1 MICEAKMLAQHEETA
16 ILNGIDA
23 VIYNLKRLP
32 IDDVAHFLVNFNP
45 KLADEL
51 ASAIHY
57 KFFDNFEGKNHE

>member
-1 MICEAKMLAQHEETA
+1 MLAQHEETA
-16 ILNGIDA
+16 ILNGIDT
-23 VIYNLKRLP
+23 VMYNLKQLP
-32 IDDVAHFLVNFNP
+32 IDDVAHFLVKFNP